1 MKSLI
6 LFISLLSFATYAADT
21 FIQSCAE
28 NNGNNENNMIA
39 IKNQFNGC
47 DKQGIQVTL
56 VEAEVY
62 CSLDK
67 KFKTI
72 FCLIENAN
80 NAAMCYDDQIER
92 TKALAMKNNNN
103 CMKLNETIAVQS
115 TTDVCANGKPVS
127 LVTAEISLTSVASPT
142 TDATSTKTIIYCL
155 IENSNNPKTC
165 YDNQIPLSEAST
177 MIENKSCLP
186 STKSAAGSSSET
198 VSPK

>member
-1 MKSLI
+1 MKSFI
-6 LFISLLSFATYAADT
+6 LVILLFSFVTYAADT
-21 FIQSCAE
+21 SIHPCA
-28 NNGNNENNMIA
+28 ENNMIA

-47 DKQGIQVTL
+47 DMQGIQLTL
-56 VEAEVY
+56 VEGEVN

-67 KFKTI
+67 EFRQTI

-80 NAAMCYDDQIER
+80 NATMCYDSQIEKS
-92 TKALAMKNNNN
+92 KALAMRDNTN
-103 CMKLNETIAVQS
+103 CMKLHETLAVQS

-127 LVTAEISLTSVASPT
+127 LVTAEISLTPVASPT

>member
-1 MKSLI
+1 MKSFI
-6 LFISLLSFATYAADT
+6 LVILLFSFVTYAADT
-21 FIQSCAE
+21 SIHPCAE
-28 NNGNNENNMIA
+28 NDMIA

-47 DKQGIQVTL
+47 DMQGIQLTL
-56 VEAEVY
+56 VEGEVN

-67 KFKTI
+67 EFRQTI

-80 NAAMCYDDQIER
+80 NAAMCYDNQIER

-127 LVTAEISLTSVASPT
+127 LVTAEISLTPVASPT

-155 IENSNNPKTC
+155 VENSNNAKLC
-165 YDNQIPLSEAST
+165 YDNQIPMSEAST
-177 MIENKSCLP
+177 LFANTGCLS
-186 STKSAAGSSSET
+186 STKSATEPSSET

>member
-67 KFKTI
+67 K
-72 FCLIENAN
+72 L
-80 NAAMCYDDQIER
+80 
-92 TKALAMKNNNN
+92 
-103 CMKLNETIAVQS
+103 KLY
-115 TTDVCANGKPVS
+115 
-127 LVTAEISLTSVASPT
+127 SV
-142 TDATSTKTIIYCL
+142 
-155 IENSNNPKTC
+155 
-165 YDNQIPLSEAST
+165 
-177 MIENKSCLP
+177 
-186 STKSAAGSSSET
+186 
-198 VSPK
+198 